1 MENIKKKVKG
11 NHSADGRGC
20 YAAPWWLQTKITVAI
35 SSLCDSSDRLH
46 ISQHTIVH
54 DYFMVKCVLL
64 GVSSLKMYSCPI
76 VFI

>member
-1 MENIKKKVKG
+1 MENIKKKLKETILQMVG
-11 NHSADGRGC
+11 GVMLPLGGC
-20 YAAPWWLQTKITVAI
+20 RQKLLWKYL
-35 SSLCDSSDRLH
+35 LCDSSDRLH